1 MVGST
6 MVRLPRRGMLRLNSA
21 AIRILNRGVSG
32 KAATHTHAGK
42 KTSRPTNK
50 SQPIVLR
57 DEMGA
62 RSMGKSLA

>member
-21 AIRILNRGVSG
+21 AIRILNRGVCG

-42 KTSRPTNK
+42 KNK
-50 SQPIVLR
+50 QA
-57 DEMGA
+57 D
-62 RSMGKSLA
+62 